1 MQISSSSMPRGRLA
15 LKLAL
20 LAAFVVLLAVPTFV
34 NSYQQFIVNLA
45 LIYVLVALGF
55 NMVIGYLGQLAFA
68 NAAFFGIGAYATG
81 IAMAK
86 FNVPFL
92 GALCLSAFV
101 GAVCGVLVGLP
112 ALRGIRRFY
121 LAIMTMAAGELM
133 RWTYIHAESLTNGS
147 TGLEVPP
154 VVIFGHHIQS
164 QEAKFYMFLCIVIP
178 LVWIVRN
185 LVRSRVGRAI
195 VAIRESELAAA
206 GNAIP
211 TSSYFVFTFGLSG
224 LLVAVGG
231 SLFAVEIGRVVPE
244 SFNLVQLIQQF
255 AMVMVGGL
263 GSIAGSAIGA
273 VVIVAIPELTR
284 GFPGMEEML
293 FSLILIGV
301 ILFMPNGLVGLGT
314 KYLRL
319 PIGGL
324 FRGYRK

>member
-1 MQISSSSMPRGRLA
+1 MQNGFFSTRSGRLTIWLVGLIA
-15 LKLAL
+15 FAAL
-20 LAAFVVLLAVPTFV
+20 LSIPMWV
-34 NSYQQFIVNLA
+34 NSYQQFVVNLA
-45 LIYVLVALGF
+45 LVYVLVALGF

-86 FNVPFL
+86 FNIPFL
-92 GALCLSAFV
+92 GALCLSAV
-101 GAVCGVLVGLP
+101 IGAICGVLVGLP

-154 VVIFGHHIQS
+154 VIIFGSHIHS
-164 QEAKFYMFLCIVIP
+164 QESKFYLFLCIVIP
-178 LVWIVRN
+178 LVWLVRN

-211 TSSYFVFTFGLSG
+211 TASYFVFTFGLSG
-224 LLVAVGG
+224 MLVGVGG

-273 VVIVAIPELTR
+273 AVVVAIPELTR
-284 GFPGMEEML
+284 GYPGMEELL
-293 FSLILIGV
+293 FSLILIAV
-301 ILFMPNGLVGLGT
+301 ILFMPSGLVGVGA

-324 FRGYRK
+324 FRGFKK